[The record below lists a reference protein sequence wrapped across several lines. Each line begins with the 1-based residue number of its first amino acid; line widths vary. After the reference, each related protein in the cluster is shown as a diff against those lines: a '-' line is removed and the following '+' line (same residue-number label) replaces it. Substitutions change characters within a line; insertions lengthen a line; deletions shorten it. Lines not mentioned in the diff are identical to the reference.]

1 MLHPYHHL
9 SGCKYTTSFPIS
21 QTFLPNFGAHAEG
34 IGSQLFLV
42 CHTVRCCALD
52 VTNRYPMVMTVCFV
66 RPSNKSTVANRDG
79 ALEVGPCFRESDLTK
94 GQTLCE
100 QISQYAKTART

>member
-1 MLHPYHHL
+1 M
-9 SGCKYTTSFPIS
+9 S

-66 RPSNKSTVANRDG
+66 RPSTKKHHRDLRWCFG
-79 ALEVGPCFRESDLTK
+79 SGSLFRESDLTE
-94 GQTLCE
+94 GLDPL
-100 QISQYAKTART
+100 

>member
-1 MLHPYHHL
+1 M
-9 SGCKYTTSFPIS
+9 S

-66 RPSNKSTVANRDG
+66 RPSNKSTIAICDG
-79 ALEVGPCFRESDLTK
+79 ALEVGPCLGS
-94 GQTLCE
+94 QT
-100 QISQYAKTART
+100 SQRVRPSVSITS